1 MAVMTS
7 TILGRDEEI
16 AFLDAFLD
24 GTGRG
29 MRSLVLEGDAGVGK
43 STLWTAGLA
52 SAEQRGFRVLSSRP
66 AEAERGLPHVVLA
79 DLLDDLA
86 EDVLPMLSAPRRCA
100 LEGALLMDRAPEYEV
115 DPRALAVAV
124 RSCFQ
129 TLAEERPLVLA
140 VDDTQWV
147 DSSSASALAFALRRL
162 RSEHILLLLARRLD
176 DCGEGQA
183 VEEALE
189 PDAIE
194 RLRVGALSIGAI
206 RTLLQRRLGRPF
218 ARPTLRRLH
227 EISGGNPFYALELAR
242 ELDSARATVDSLE
255 PFPVPETLE
264 RLVGARLAGLRGPTH
279 EALLLVAAHGRPSPA
294 LLGAAGI
301 SPNALDPA
309 LAAQVVELSTDA
321 VRFTH
326 PLLASILYQE
336 APDEERRGAHGRL
349 AAVVDDP
356 VERARHLALAS
367 DGPDE
372 VVAAMLEE
380 AAKLPPRRG
389 ATLAAAELAEHALRL
404 TPSEAAEDRDRRTIA
419 AARAHFDAGDAR
431 RARALAHE
439 LHARPRAGRRA
450 EALVLLSDIEA
461 ESGRLERSIQLR
473 REALEAAAGQPTLL
487 VEIHK
492 WLGSFARFTE
502 GEAAGDRHAA
512 AALELAEAVGDDSLR
527 AGALSVLAFG
537 RFRAGSPGGLSLV
550 EQTVQL
556 ATSAGDP
563 RQRLEIN
570 FMAVNPLVWAY
581 QLDRARSLLQSIDR
595 EWRERDEP
603 AKAYVL
609 WWLGMI
615 ELRCGRFPLA
625 ADYAER
631 SREIERQYMI
641 GDREEPDVWLVA
653 LIAAH
658 RGELDLARSLT
669 ESNRPLTD
677 THAIGRSGDEGVLGL
692 VELWS
697 GRPDEAAARFA
708 VADADR
714 RGIGVNEP
722 AMFWW
727 RADYAEALLEMG
739 KADEA
744 AALVDAWEAEAQRL
758 DRSAVLAEMTRCRGL
773 VAAAR
778 GDLDDALAELEQAVA
793 QHEVVGDLFGRARAL
808 LALGTVRRRAR
819 QKRAAREAITAAV
832 EGLEACGAVGWAER
846 ARGELG
852 TIGGRT
858 RIEGLTPAEGRIAA
872 LVAEGR
878 TNREVAAALFLTEHT
893 VATALT
899 RVYRKLGVRSRTELA
914 RLAQTQD
921 ADLAKT

>member
-1 MAVMTS
+1 M
-7 TILGRDEEI
+7 
-16 AFLDAFLD
+16 
-24 GTGRG
+24 
-29 MRSLVLEGDAGVGK
+29 
-43 STLWTAGLA
+43 
-52 SAEQRGFRVLSSRP
+52 
-66 AEAERGLPHVVLA
+66 
-79 DLLDDLA
+79 
-86 EDVLPMLSAPRRCA
+86 
-100 LEGALLMDRAPEYEV
+100 
-115 DPRALAVAV
+115 LAVLV
-124 RSCFQ
+124 RS
-129 TLAEERPLVLA
+129 R
-140 VDDTQWV
+140 
-147 DSSSASALAFALRRL
+147 
-162 RSEHILLLLARRLD
+162 I
-176 DCGEGQA
+176 
-183 VEEALE
+183 
-189 PDAIE
+189 
-194 RLRVGALSIGAI
+194 
-206 RTLLQRRLGRPF
+206 
-218 ARPTLRRLH
+218 
-227 EISGGNPFYALELAR
+227 
-242 ELDSARATVDSLE
+242 
-255 PFPVPETLE
+255 
-264 RLVGARLAGLRGPTH
+264 
-279 EALLLVAAHGRPSPA
+279 
-294 LLGAAGI
+294 
-301 SPNALDPA
+301 
-309 LAAQVVELSTDA
+309 
-321 VRFTH
+321 
-326 PLLASILYQE
+326 
-336 APDEERRGAHGRL
+336 
-349 AAVVDDP
+349 
-356 VERARHLALAS
+356 
-367 DGPDE
+367 
-372 VVAAMLEE
+372 
-380 AAKLPPRRG
+380 
-389 ATLAAAELAEHALRL
+389 
-404 TPSEAAEDRDRRTIA
+404 
-419 AARAHFDAGDAR
+419 
-431 RARALAHE
+431 E

-832 EGLEACGAVGWAER
+832 EGFEACGAVGWAER